1 MSTILPILKD
11 LNLTRNI
18 ILASKSPRRKELLNL
33 LGLFN
38 FSVESSNF
46 EENLIKSDFINPS
59 DYCIATSKAKGIDVI
74 QLIEKEGL
82 LKKGTMLFSADTIVV
97 INNEILEKP
106 SNLDDARRMLKLLS
120 NKKHFVYSST
130 CIFSNGKN
138 NGNEKDHISFVCSL
152 VESTE
157 VKFKQLSD
165 EDINSYIETGEPFDK
180 AGAYGI
186 QGFGSQLVD
195 SINGCYYNVMGLPIS
210 KISTELNSLYQQG
223 KI

>member
-33 LGLFN
+33 LGLIN
-38 FSVESSNF
+38 FSIESSNF
-46 EENLIKSDFINPS
+46 KEDLIKSNFVNAS
-59 DYCIATSKAKGIDVI
+59 DYCVATSKTKGLDVI
-74 QLIEKEGL
+74 QAIEKRDGL
-82 LKKGTMLFSADTIVV
+82 FNKGTILFSADTIVV

-106 SNLDDARRMLKLLS
+106 SSSDDARRMLKLLS
-120 NKKHFVYSST
+120 GNKHFVHSST

-138 NGNEKDHISFVCSL
+138 NGDEKGHISFVCSL
-152 VESTE
+152 VETTE

-180 AGAYGI
+180 AGSYGI
-186 QGFGSQLVD
+186 QGNKYIMYLKLCD
-195 SINGCYYNVMGLPIS
+195 D
-210 KISTELNSLYQQG
+210 
-223 KI
+223 